1 MPPQGGACAAPGRTS
16 PTVQVPRQRHH
27 RRDEQQRRRQCG
39 EHLLRRAPQEYRI
52 ASRRLWSFLPSGN
65 AVATTSTGKRAKK
78 SPCRSKAPTTTT
90 SGIFRSPVGGH
101 AAAIELRRCT
111 APRRGRA
118 RRRDV
123 MSLRASSDAHAPRLP
138 ISPERRPGEGMR
150 ATEPGEDQRWRVG
163 KVVSSPPSESR
174 LGGKAPSTTML
185 RPPRPTTTSG
195 MFPLSSGG
203 HAGAT
208 ELGRGAVRAAP
219 LRGRACGFPWSTARP
234 RTITPRRSDVL
245 VDMSH

>member
-1 MPPQGGACAAPGRTS
+1 VARSQG
-16 PTVQVPRQRHH
+16 
-27 RRDEQQRRRQCG
+27 EW
-39 EHLLRRAPQEYRI
+39 RAPQEYRI

-150 ATEPGEDQRWRVG
+150 ATERRRVALTRGKDQRWRVG

-174 LGGKAPSTTML
+174 LGDKAPNTTTL

-195 MFPLSSGG
+195 TFPLS
-203 HAGAT
+203 
-208 ELGRGAVRAAP
+208 RGAVRAAP
-219 LRGRACGFPWSTARP
+219 RRKRAGSLGAQRVLGRSRP
-234 RTITPRRSDVL
+234 AGATSWTSW
-245 VDMSH
+245 